1 MTRAIWTII
10 FVLAVAQASAF
21 GYALNMNNRLG
32 ILEEEV
38 KKHNPEIVM
47 QSIQLMRNDIVQII
61 NAVRGI
67 MVQVQYLTIE
77 NEKQKPKKVKQ
88 IETNEIKMG

>member
-1 MTRAIWTII
+1 MNKSLWSAIFI
-10 FVLAVAQASAF
+10 LAVLQASAF

-38 KKHNPEIVM
+38 KKHNPEVVM

-88 IETNEIKMG
+88 VETNEIKMG